1 MLLLED
7 IFKQLIVETVS
18 RNKILDAIKNQ
29 DEVTLYYRDDTADIE
44 VKPGYRLWVHIYIY
58 GKNKSGNDVIRAWVG
73 KGVSLTYPPGKPD
86 DILTYIPGWRMFRVD
101 RMQSIRK
108 TGRKFKADKPKYN
121 PEDKDMQI
129 VYAAVPKGTTSMVV
143 PIGTKTKAEQDLE
156 NVKNIKLKQDR
167 GEPLSFAERNIL
179 NIYNKRNQ

>member
-7 IFKQLIVETVS
+7 IFKQLIVETIS
-18 RNKILDAIKNQ
+18 RDKILDAIKNQ

-44 VKPGYRLWVHIYIY
+44 VKPGYRLWVHIYI
-58 GKNKSGNDVIRAWVG
+58 DVKRAWVG

-121 PEDKDMQI
+121 PEDKDMI
-129 VYAAVPKGTTSMVV
+129 TIYAAVPKGTTSMVV

-156 NVKNIKLKQDR
+156 NIKNIKLKQDR

-179 NIYNKRNQ
+179 NIFNKRNK